1 MECPDGGGGFAFLL
15 RRLQNLDVSFMLLM
29 DARCRFCKEAR
40 RGNLM
45 LKLWKT
51 ALCAAGLSAFMAGAA
66 YGGQW
71 QQDDRGWRWQEE
83 DGSYTANDWSWIDG
97 NRDGVSECYCFGPDG
112 YMMENRTTPDGF
124 QVNEN
129 GAWVKD
135 GAVQTA
141 VQHQVRETTEDSE
154 RYTVIGGPNR
164 LASPDGIR
172 GIIPFDMNLYQEFRS
187 GAFHT
192 GTHIYRQNEY
202 FAVPVEQYGYQG
214 EILSL
219 GAAQASGGSA
229 YRFDG
234 KLVIDHT
241 KPDAVNGKTNIRYRY
256 DDGTFAGY
264 GFHAVTYSE
273 EYLAENKKLRQSGDP
288 NHLAYSGRGEHFFS
302 EDGYMYRNCCIGS
315 TSTKMG
321 YDGGWVDRD
330 YEIQ

>member
-1 MECPDGGGGFAFLL
+1 
-15 RRLQNLDVSFMLLM
+15 ML
-29 DARCRFCKEAR
+29 
-40 RGNLM
+40 
-45 LKLWKT
+45 
-51 ALCAAGLSAFMAGAA
+51 
-66 YGGQW
+66 
-71 QQDDRGWRWQEE
+71 
-83 DGSYTANDWSWIDG
+83 
-97 NRDGVSECYCFGPDG
+97 
-112 YMMENRTTPDGF
+112 ENRTTPDGF

-135 GAVQTA
+135 GEVQTE
-141 VQHQVRETTEDSE
+141 VRPQGREATADSE

-229 YRFDG
+229 YRFAG

-315 TSTKMG
+315 ASTKMG